1 MSLYNRREQI
11 QKEMVVRQVQE
22 INRVLQQLHDAVDVA
37 VMCDAA
43 VVVISRPAATRAI
56 RNLEDFEK
64 RYLVGQI

>member
-1 MSLYNRREQI
+1 MNNRREQI
-11 QKEMVVRQVQE
+11 QRQMTVNQIRE
-22 INRVLQQLHDAVDVA
+22 INRVVQQLQDAVNVA

-56 RNLEDFEK
+56 RNLQDFEK

>member
-1 MSLYNRREQI
+1 M
-11 QKEMVVRQVQE
+11 
-22 INRVLQQLHDAVDVA
+22 LQQLQDAVDVA

-56 RNLEDFEK
+56 RNLQDFEK

>member
-1 MSLYNRREQI
+1 MNNRREQI

-22 INRVLQQLHDAVDVA
+22 IDRVLQQLQDALDVA
-37 VMCDAA
+37 VRCNAA

-56 RNLEDFEK
+56 RNLENFEK